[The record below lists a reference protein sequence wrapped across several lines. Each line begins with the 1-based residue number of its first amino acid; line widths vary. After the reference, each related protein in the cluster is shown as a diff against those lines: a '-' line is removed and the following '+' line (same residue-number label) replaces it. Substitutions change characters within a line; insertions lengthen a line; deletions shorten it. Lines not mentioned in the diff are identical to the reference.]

1 VKILPDGRAEKG
13 SIMKESSKPYL
24 KILAIIG
31 PGILVAAT
39 GVGAGD
45 LATAAFTGNKLGVA
59 VLWAVLVG
67 ALLKFTINEGLAR
80 WQLATNETLLEGAI
94 RRIGRPVIYIFIPYL
109 VLWSFFVGAALMSAC
124 GVAMHAVVP
133 VFSNPDH
140 GKIVFGI
147 LHSAI
152 GVALVLMGGF
162 ELFKKVMI
170 VCIGVMF
177 FVVVTTAAV
186 ICQDWGAMV
195 HGLVVPSIP
204 QLNGPGLSWTV
215 ALMGGVG
222 GTLTVLC
229 YGYWMRETGRTGLTD
244 IKTCRIDLGLAY
256 AATAVFGISMVIIG
270 SSISQLPKG
279 GGATL
284 IVQLA
289 NLLEGSLGSVGKWA
303 FLLGAWSAI
312 FSSLFG
318 VWQAVP
324 YLFADFWGM
333 TKGSGSGQE
342 PAKVDTSGQAYRG
355 YLYAIATVP
364 MLGLVVDFSMVQKVY
379 AIFGA
384 LFMPMLAV
392 VLLYLNGKSEW
403 VGKSRNR
410 PLTVVVLLG
419 TLLVFVGFGYLQIR
433 KQLGH

>member
-1 VKILPDGRAEKG
+1 
-13 SIMKESSKPYL
+13 MKESRISIVG
-24 KILAIIG
+24 ILAIIG

-45 LATAAFTGNKLGVA
+45 LATAAFTGNNLGMA

-67 ALLKFTINEGLAR
+67 AFLKFTINEGLAR

-94 RRIGRPVIYIFIPYL
+94 RRIGRPVTYIFFPYL
-109 VLWSFFVGAALMSAC
+109 LLWSFFVGAALMSAC
-124 GVAMHAVVP
+124 GVAMHAILP
-133 VFSNPDH
+133 VFADPDH

-147 LHSAI
+147 LHSII
-152 GVALVLMGGF
+152 GVVLVLAGGF
-162 ELFKKVMI
+162 QLFKKVMI
-170 VCIGVMF
+170 FCLGVMF
-177 FVVVTTAAV
+177 FIVVTTAAI
-186 ICQDWGAMV
+186 ICQDWGEMLR
-195 HGLVVPSIP
+195 GLVIPTIP
-204 QLNGPGLSWTV
+204 QLAGPGLGWTV

-229 YGYWMRETGRTGLTD
+229 YGYWMRESGRTNMTH

-256 AATAVFGISMVIIG
+256 IATAIFGVSMVIIG
-270 SSISQLPKG
+270 SSIHQLPPS

-289 NLLEGSLGSVGKWA
+289 DLLEESLGLAGKWA

-324 YLFADFWGM
+324 YLFADFWRM
-333 TKGSGSGQE
+333 TRIQQEDPIEE
-342 PAKVDTSGQAYRG
+342 PAEVNTRSRAYRG
-355 YLYAIATVP
+355 YLFAIATIP
-364 MLGLVVDFSMVQKVY
+364 MLGLVIDFSQIQKLY

-384 LFMPMLAV
+384 MFMPMLAV
-392 VLLYLNGKSEW
+392 VLLILNGKSIW
-403 VGKSRNR
+403 IGQHRNR
-410 PLTVVVLLG
+410 PATVVILLG
-419 TLLVFVGFGYLQIR
+419 TLFVFVLFGYLQIR
-433 KQLGH
+433 KQLGF